1 MDTWI
6 DGLDPDPVVELRRW
20 LDEAREA
27 GLHEPDAMTLATST
41 PSGTPSARMVLLRGL
56 GDDGLRFFTN
66 HESRKAEELAAN
78 PRAAVVLNWGP
89 PLRRQ
94 ARVEGSVERLPEAD
108 SLAYFRSRAR
118 ESRLAAWAS
127 PQSTG
132 IADRDELDRAY
143 EAVAERFAGVDD
155 IPLPAFW
162 GGYRLV
168 PHAVELW
175 QNRPNR
181 LHERA
186 RYERVAGGWTCERL
200 AP

>member
-66 HESRKAEELAAN
+66 HESRKAAELAAN
-78 PRAAVVLNWGP
+78 PQAAVVLNWGP

-94 ARVEGSVERLPEAD
+94 ARVEGLVERLPEAD
-108 SLAYFRSRAR
+108 SLAYFHSRAR

-127 PQSTG
+127 PQSTE

-155 IPLPAFW
+155 IPLPSFW

-168 PHAVELW
+168 PRAVELW

-186 RYERVAGGWTCERL
+186 RYERGAGGWTRQRL

>member
-6 DGLDPDPVVELRRW
+6 DGLDPDPVAELRRW
-20 LDEAREA
+20 LDEARAA

-41 PSGTPSARMVLLRGL
+41 PAGTPSARMVLLRGV

-66 HESRKAEELAAN
+66 YESRKAAELAAN
-78 PRAAVVLNWGP
+78 PQAAVVLNWGP

-94 ARVEGSVERLPEAD
+94 ARVEGLVERLPEAD

-127 PQSTG
+127 AQSTE

-168 PHAVELW
+168 PRAVELW
-175 QNRPNR
+175 QNRQDR
-181 LHERA
+181 LHDRA
-186 RYERVAGGWTCERL
+186 RYERDADVWSRVRL

>member
-20 LDEAREA
+20 LDEARAA

-66 HESRKAEELAAN
+66 HESRKAAELAAN
-78 PRAAVVLNWGP
+78 PQAAVVLSWGP

-94 ARVEGSVERLPEAD
+94 ARVEGVVERLPEAD

-143 EAVAERFAGVDD
+143 DAAAERFAGVDD

-168 PHAVELW
+168 PRAVELW

-186 RYERVAGGWTCERL
+186 RYERGANGWSRVRL